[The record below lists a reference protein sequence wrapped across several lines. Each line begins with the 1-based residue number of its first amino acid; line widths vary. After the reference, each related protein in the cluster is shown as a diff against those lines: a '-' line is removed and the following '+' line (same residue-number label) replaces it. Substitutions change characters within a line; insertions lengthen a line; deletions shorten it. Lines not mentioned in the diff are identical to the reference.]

1 MIDICGHGSPVGCGH
16 VPRPVGL
23 PRALRVGRGSRA
35 APRAPG
41 GRRGDRGCPV
51 VHDLRGGGRVTRGGG
66 DALPLAG
73 RLGRSLRAGARGTAR
88 EPRAALH
95 GRLFAV
101 ATSLLTLTAGE
112 KLVLPSPN
120 GATLCALA
128 ADLGVPV
135 YVACLR
141 NARAVGEHLHGTGSV
156 LVVPAGERWPDGS
169 LRPALEDWLGA
180 GAVIDALGGDSSPEA
195 HAAAQA
201 FRSART
207 NLNRVIHGC
216 SSGRELIERG
226 FGADVALAAQVEVSS
241 SVPVL
246 RNGAFMEV

>member
-1 MIDICGHGSPVGCGH
+1 MFHDQSAWRVRCEWGEGAVRHLAPQADAVVIVDVLSFTTCVEVVVSRGAVVMPYRWRDDSAAAFAQAHGAQLASHERRFTAGYSLSP
-16 VPRPVGL
+16 
-23 PRALRVGRGSRA
+23 
-35 APRAPG
+35 
-41 GRRGDRGCPV
+41 
-51 VHDLRGGGRVTRGGG
+51 
-66 DALPLAG
+66 
-73 RLGRSLRAGARGTAR
+73 
-88 EPRAALH
+88 
-95 GRLFAV
+95 
-101 ATSLLTLTAGE
+101 TSLLTLTAGE